1 MIEIENITKTFT
13 TGELVT
19 PIENISLKVEEGTIM
34 TISGESGTGK
44 STLLMI
50 IGGLLKPTEGRVI
63 IEGKD
68 FWKESDEEI
77 SRIRSKI
84 FGYLFQSSVMIK
96 ALTIGENIQFASEVA
111 GNKIEMKEIKDLL
124 ENLGIEDKINSL
136 PHTLSGGQRRRAML
150 AVNYGRNPK
159 VIIADEPT
167 NDLDSFWKDKILEVF
182 QDWKREGK
190 SIVLASHDPEV
201 ERLGDIRY
209 IIEDNKLKRV

>member
-124 ENLGIEDKINSL
+124 KI
-136 PHTLSGGQRRRAML
+136 
-150 AVNYGRNPK
+150 
-159 VIIADEPT
+159 
-167 NDLDSFWKDKILEVF
+167 
-182 QDWKREGK
+182 
-190 SIVLASHDPEV
+190 
-201 ERLGDIRY
+201 
-209 IIEDNKLKRV
+209 